1 MAKYTTEVRSLHR
14 QGFDFGLKDYPIF
27 DPAYREVLNN
37 KILAHYRY
45 CEIGS
50 ETPGRFKHHL
60 NTLMDEIMPYYN
72 KLYRSELI
80 EFNPLYNVDYTETG
94 TKTTT
99 GKNDATINRNM
110 AATNDN
116 TERRNLTDT
125 LHSADNRT
133 NTQTINTNTTNVE
146 ADDLLTVESDTPGGL
161 LSIGDIKTNTWASK
175 ANKQDNTRNNT
186 TENTGTVG
194 DVERTSS
201 DESRTNTG
209 TVVNDG
215 ESTLNEEGNT
225 KTTINNL
232 DDYVKRVVG
241 NTGGKNYAEML
252 LDFRATFLNIDLMII
267 KDLKQLFM
275 GVY

>member
-60 NTLMDEIMPYYN
+60 NTLMGEIMPYYN
-72 KLYRSELI
+72 KLYQSELI
-80 EFNPLYNVDYTETG
+80 EFNPLYNVDYTETS

-99 GKNDATINRNM
+99 GESDANATRNSS
-110 AATNDN
+110 ATN
-116 TERRNLTDT
+116 E
-125 LHSADNRT
+125 
-133 NTQTINTNTTNVE
+133 NTQTLDTTTNTTE
-146 ADDLLTVESDTPGGL
+146 IDDLLNVESDTPGGM
-161 LSIGDIKTNTWASK
+161 LSVGDIKTNTWASK
-175 ANKQDNTRNNT
+175 ANRQDNTRT
-186 TENTGTVG
+186 AET
-194 DVERTSS
+194 
-201 DESRTNTG
+201 TNTG
-209 TVVNDG
+209 TVVDDG
-215 ESTLNEEGNT
+215 ESTLSETGNT
-225 KTTINNL
+225 TTTINNL

-252 LDFRATFLNIDLMII
+252 LDFRATFLNIDLMVI